1 MGPGTESLTFAVD
14 ALRPVSVTLSA
25 LEPPGALS
33 RSPRCTGRRSFQ
45 LVPSRIALMLLG
57 GSAFIHSGAIFDF
70 LSRGPGFRLA
80 LGLAA
85 AAMAA
90 AQGLR
95 AVSAGL
101 EAAAAALQL
110 AWGAALVFLHS
121 LNASL
126 RLGPALFGARRGVL
140 GMVGAGGVVYGA
152 YSVLQFSSSVVRAVA
167 GLCQAVVHLLAIS
180 GAEAAVAFAVSNG
193 PLVAVQCAGALA
205 VVEASPS
212 REFAV
217 CALAVLLY
225 CSHLSLAGAPG
236 GPIGVLQRWIDS
248 RLPRTAVTVQA
259 SRVLQALV
267 APETGVVWRL
277 SAEVL
282 LAAAAS
288 ALLVVL
294 PGSSWAARA
303 VARVAQ
309 QGASEFPG
317 RGSLTS

>member
-1 MGPGTESLTFAVD
+1 
-14 ALRPVSVTLSA
+14 
-25 LEPPGALS
+25 
-33 RSPRCTGRRSFQ
+33 
-45 LVPSRIALMLLG
+45 
-57 GSAFIHSGAIFDF
+57 
-70 LSRGPGFRLA
+70 
-80 LGLAA
+80 
-85 AAMAA
+85 
-90 AQGLR
+90 
-95 AVSAGL
+95 
-101 EAAAAALQL
+101 
-110 AWGAALVFLHS
+110 
-121 LNASL
+121 
-126 RLGPALFGARRGVL
+126 VL
-140 GMVGAGGVVYGA
+140 GMVVAGGVVYGA